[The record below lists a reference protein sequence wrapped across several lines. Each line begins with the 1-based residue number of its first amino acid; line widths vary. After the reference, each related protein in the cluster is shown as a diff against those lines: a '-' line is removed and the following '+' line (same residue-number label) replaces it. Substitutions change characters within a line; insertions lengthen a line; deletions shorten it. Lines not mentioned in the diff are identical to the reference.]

1 MQGLKCKIFRCHRV
15 VAIKLWSVWIFFFLL
30 QQQFWLQIMDIYN
43 VKPCGWKSIVK
54 HGSLRFK
61 YFLWNR
67 VTVFW
72 TCYLPCPFYGLC
84 VVSVISGFC
93 LAGSDG
99 VVSLISVFWL
109 SVADASPSSPK
120 KVSWC
125 VCCALHL
132 SRAAWCRSAVCWPHP
147 LLVVSI
153 TGCSLRLCTT
163 SCFKLIVYGFLWGSR
178 YKTEV
183 FLHSASVRRNRGAS
197 RVKARFIFCNL
208 LHQEAQPWRK
218 SFPLDGKEGN

>member
-1 MQGLKCKIFRCHRV
+1 MV
-15 VAIKLWSVWIFFFLL
+15 
-30 QQQFWLQIMDIYN
+30 
-43 VKPCGWKSIVK
+43 
-54 HGSLRFK
+54 GSL
-61 YFLWNR
+61 LWNTGAWGSSISSETEWQCFEH
-67 VTVFW
+67 VIFHALFMDFVLWVLIQAFVW
-72 TCYLPCPFYGLC
+72 LALMVLWALFLFFGCLLLMPPLLPR
-84 VVSVISGFC
+84 
-93 LAGSDG
+93 
-99 VVSLISVFWL
+99 
-109 SVADASPSSPK
+109 K
-120 KVSWC
+120 KEVSWC

-132 SRAAWCRSAVCWPHP
+132 SRAAWCRSAVCRPHP

-178 YKTEV
+178 YKTS
-183 FLHSASVRRNRGAS
+183 FSALCIVRMVRRNRGAS